1 MSNDTTATGRGPR
14 REGAKEKFWR
24 KTLRGFAGSGQS
36 VREFCQT
43 RQLSEPSFYA
53 WRRTLARRD
62 ADRSRAA
69 HPAVTAPAFL
79 PIYLAG
85 AGNAAGEVPFEIVL
99 TGGHRIRLRPPVDR
113 AALSEIVAAL
123 QLARVAAEAGDASPL
138 VAGASPWATEA

>member
-24 KTLRGFAGSGQS
+24 KTLRGFADCGQS

-79 PIYLAG
+79 PIELADVSTASG
-85 AGNAAGEVPFEIVL
+85 DVPIEIVL
-99 TGGHRIRLRPPVDR
+99 AGGHRIRLRPPVNR
-113 AALSEIVAAL
+113 TALREIVAAL
-123 QLARVAAEAGDASPL
+123 QLVPIAIETGEASPL
-138 VAGASPWATEA
+138 ATEA